1 MAATIKTRKGVHRMT
16 MDRWGDSTHKMSAYN
31 NRYHP
36 SNRDQKQIDRMER
49 ETMVLYPTLQPN
61 PVLPKKSPG
70 FSGGRGMFRGLNWRA
85 EGLRFQPSRNEL
97 ETGREEGPST
107 SSFYKQQRE
116 AAPFVTRRR
125 FHRKSPSRRPHRR
138 TPYYPPSPQYRG
150 DTTSEDEA
158 VQVTAAKG
166 KYTDPTPTPNPR
178 DELDSMEEQEGSGK
192 EESPGYATPPEGLPK
207 TTQQLHTDLSNQLD
221 KALQEALDKPGPSCL
236 RKQGGGD
243 REPTPGPQALKQGEL
258 NMATENWS
266 LIPNKVRFMDEPDS
280 YRVNVGRHR
289 ETQPRLVRAKT
300 YPHLVFADPPASP
313 DRETSRSPREQR
325 AASHPP
331 GETPKVTP
339 DSTTSHELP
348 SLEMHEA
355 PPVPLEPEVEVI
367 SHQEA
372 SPPQKDDS
380 DCEIV
385 EPPMPFKPKKGWAK
399 KRMEQTKKTLV
410 LCIPRMEGPP
420 VKREEAGAS
429 QMENPAPQAEG
440 EDPGAGEAQEPQPQP
455 DSGNGSMDEQD

>member
-1 MAATIKTRKGVHRMT
+1 MQICTYYNFSVPQQKEVAGVWYRDHEGKQFLKIALPADAWSMAATIKTRKGVHRMT

-36 SNRDQKQIDRMER
+36 SNRDQRQMDRMER

-61 PVLPKKSPG
+61 PILPKKSPG

-85 EGLRFQPSRNEL
+85 EGLRIQPSRNEL

-107 SSFYKQQRE
+107 SSFYRQQRE

-166 KYTDPTPTPNPR
+166 KYTDPTPTPNPK

-207 TTQQLHTDLSNQLD
+207 TTQQLHTALSNQLD
-221 KALQEALDKPGPSCL
+221 RALQEALDKPGPSCL

-243 REPTPGPQALKQGEL
+243 REPTPGPQALKQGKL
-258 NMATENWS
+258 NLATENWS
-266 LIPNKVRFMDEPDS
+266 LIPNKVRFMDEPDTF
-280 YRVNVGRHR
+280 RANVGRHR

-300 YPHLVFADPPASP
+300 YPHLVFADPPTSP

-325 AASHPP
+325 AASNPP
-331 GETPKVTP
+331 GETLKVTP
-339 DSTTSHELP
+339 DSTTSQELP

-367 SHQEA
+367 HHPEA
-372 SPPQKDDS
+372 PPPKRMTL
-380 DCEIV
+380 IV
-385 EPPMPFKPKKGWAK
+385 KSWNPPCPSSQRRDGQRKGWNK
-399 KRMEQTKKTLV
+399 QKRHWS
-410 LCIPRMEGPP
+410 C
-420 VKREEAGAS
+420 AS
-429 QMENPAPQAEG
+429 LE
-440 EDPGAGEAQEPQPQP
+440 
-455 DSGNGSMDEQD
+455 

>member
-1 MAATIKTRKGVHRMT
+1 MT

-31 NRYHP
+31 NRYNP
-36 SNRDQKQIDRMER
+36 SNRDQRQMDRMER

-61 PVLPKKSPG
+61 PILPKKSPG

-85 EGLRFQPSRNEL
+85 EGLRIQPSRNEL

-107 SSFYKQQRE
+107 SSFYRQQRE

-166 KYTDPTPTPNPR
+166 KYTDPTLTPNPR

-207 TTQQLHTDLSNQLD
+207 TTQQLHTALSNQLD
-221 KALQEALDKPGPSCL
+221 RPLQEALDKPGPSCL

-258 NMATENWS
+258 NLATENWS
-266 LIPNKVRFMDEPDS
+266 LIPNKVRFMDEPDT
-280 YRVNVGRHR
+280 YRANVGRHR

-313 DRETSRSPREQR
+313 DREISRSPREQR

-331 GETPKVTP
+331 GETPR
-339 DSTTSHELP
+339 S
-348 SLEMHEA
+348 
-355 PPVPLEPEVEVI
+355 PL
-367 SHQEA
+367 
-372 SPPQKDDS
+372 
-380 DCEIV
+380 
-385 EPPMPFKPKKGWAK
+385 
-399 KRMEQTKKTLV
+399 T
-410 LCIPRMEGPP
+410 
-420 VKREEAGAS
+420 
-429 QMENPAPQAEG
+429 
-440 EDPGAGEAQEPQPQP
+440 PQPVRSCQA
-455 DSGNGSMDEQD
+455 

>member
-1 MAATIKTRKGVHRMT
+1 MT

-36 SNRDQKQIDRMER
+36 SNRDQRQIDRMER
-49 ETMVLYPTLQPN
+49 EIMVLYPTLQPN
-61 PVLPKKSPG
+61 PVLPKRSPG

-85 EGLRFQPSRNEL
+85 EGLRIQPSRNEP
-97 ETGREEGPST
+97 ESGREEGPST
-107 SSFYKQQRE
+107 SSFYRQQRE

-125 FHRKSPSRRPHRR
+125 FHRKSPSRRPYRR
-138 TPYYPPSPQYRG
+138 TPYYPQSPQYRG

-178 DELDSMEEQEGSGK
+178 DELDNMEEQEGSGK

-207 TTQQLHTDLSNQLD
+207 TTQQLHPALSNQLD
-221 KALQEALDKPGPSCL
+221 RALQEALDKPGPSCL

-258 NMATENWS
+258 NLATENWS
-266 LIPNKVRFMDEPDS
+266 LIPNKVRFMDEPDT
-280 YRVNVGRHR
+280 YRANVGRHR

-339 DSTTSHELP
+339 DSTTSQELP

-367 SHQEA
+367 HHPEV
-372 SPPQKDDS
+372 PTLQKDS

-410 LCIPRMEGPP
+410 LCIPRMEGPS

-455 DSGNGSMDEQD
+455 DSGNGSMDELE

>member
-1 MAATIKTRKGVHRMT
+1 

-36 SNRDQKQIDRMER
+36 SNRDQRQIDRMER

-61 PVLPKKSPG
+61 PVLPKRSPG

-85 EGLRFQPSRNEL
+85 EGLRFQSSRNEL
-97 ETGREEGPST
+97 ESEREEGPST

-207 TTQQLHTDLSNQLD
+207 TTQQLHTALSNQLD

-236 RKQGGGD
+236 GKQGGGD

-258 NMATENWS
+258 NLATENWS
-266 LIPNKVRFMDEPDS
+266 LIPNKVRFMDEPDT
-280 YRVNVGRHR
+280 YRANVGRHR

-313 DRETSRSPREQR
+313 DRETSRNPREQR

-339 DSTTSHELP
+339 DSTTSQELP

-367 SHQEA
+367 HHPEV
-372 SPPQKDDS
+372 PTPQKDS

-410 LCIPRMEGPP
+410 LCIPRIEGPP

-440 EDPGAGEAQEPQPQP
+440 EDPGAGEEQNPQP

>member
-1 MAATIKTRKGVHRMT
+1 MAGVWYRDHEGKQFLKIALPADAWSMAATIKTRKGVHRMT

-36 SNRDQKQIDRMER
+36 SNRDQRQIDRMKR

-61 PVLPKKSPG
+61 PVLPKRNPG
-70 FSGGRGMFRGLNWRA
+70 FSGGPGVFPRGPGGLKRLNWRA
-85 EGLRFQPSRNEL
+85 EGLRVQPPMNQLQS
-97 ETGREEGPST
+97 EEEEPST
-107 SSFYKQQRE
+107 SGFYRQHRE

-150 DTTSEDEA
+150 NSTSEDEA
-158 VQVTAAKG
+158 VQVPAKG
-166 KYTDPTPTPNPR
+166 KYTDPTPTPIPR
-178 DELDSMEEQEGSGK
+178 DELASTDQEGSGK
-192 EESPGYATPPEGLPK
+192 EEDSPGYATPPEGIPK
-207 TTQQLHTDLSNQLD
+207 TTQQLHTALSNQLD
-221 KALQEALDKPGPSCL
+221 RALQEALDKPGPSCL

-258 NMATENWS
+258 NLATEKWF
-266 LIPNKVRFMDEPDS
+266 LEPNKVRFMDEPDT
-280 YRVNVGRHR
+280 YRANVGRHR

-325 AASHPP
+325 AASNPP
-331 GETPKVTP
+331 GEAPKVTP
-339 DSTTSHELP
+339 DSTTSQELP

-367 SHQEA
+367 PHPETSF
-372 SPPQKDDS
+372 PQKGDS
-380 DCEIV
+380 DCKIV
-385 EPPMPFKPKKGWAK
+385 EPPHALQAK
-399 KRMEQTKKTLV
+399 
-410 LCIPRMEGPP
+410 EGLGKEKDGTNQKDIG
-420 VKREEAGAS
+420 VVHS
-429 QMENPAPQAEG
+429 
-440 EDPGAGEAQEPQPQP
+440 
-455 DSGNGSMDEQD
+455 